1 MSEKKTYSVRLK
13 PELMKEIRLLA
24 VNKERPLTD
33 IMEEAMTDLLR
44 KYGAEEKAENEKSSD

>member
-44 KYGAEEKAENEKSSD
+44 KYGAEKKAEKSSD